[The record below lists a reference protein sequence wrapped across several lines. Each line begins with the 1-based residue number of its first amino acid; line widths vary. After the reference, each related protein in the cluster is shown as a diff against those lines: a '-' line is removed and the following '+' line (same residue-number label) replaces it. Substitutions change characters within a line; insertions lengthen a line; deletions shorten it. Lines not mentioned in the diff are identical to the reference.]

1 MKITLKEDADCGGV
15 TVPKGE
21 YMVAL
26 LHETQQLNLAGKGQN
41 YKIPAVKRRAKA
53 NSRVTIVQFYSGGG
67 NSWSL
72 IVSAPKHGEW
82 IAQVDYVA
90 EKGRKS
96 NKKF

>member
-26 LHETQQLNLAGKGQN
+26 LAETQQFNLAGKGQN
-41 YKIPAVKRRAKA
+41 YKIPAVKRRAKS
-53 NSRVTIVQFYSGGG
+53 NSRVTTVNFYSGGG

-72 IVSAPKHGEW
+72 IVSTPKHGEW
-82 IAQVDYVA
+82 IAQVDYMGD
-90 EKGRKS
+90 KG
-96 NKKF
+96 KKGKR